1 MNHPDIA
8 GFPRMMAV
16 DALDVPSSSV
26 TAKQSPASWDQPLPL
41 LDSNSTAFSAIL
53 WAMIVVPDPLD
64 AQASLSLP
72 SASLP
77 PLVVANLT
85 YKSSSAP
92 GTYALAA
99 NQQHQDS
106 KSTTPAALQV
116 HQLLLDIEAWN
127 ARRAAKPSS
136 FSRRPA
142 RRQYC
147 LSSWLRGPD
156 ASRENKHHALRLAI
170 SLAAP
175 EGWAHRQESV
185 TLSMNMGLLEATAVR
200 MFCW

>member
-1 MNHPDIA
+1 MLVHLLPPKLVLPSGPWLSFTLSCTVRCRAQMNHPDIA
-8 GFPRMMAV
+8 GFPRIMAV

-26 TAKQSPASWDQPLPL
+26 TAKQLTASWDQPLPL

-136 FSRRPA
+136 FSKRQA
-142 RRQYC
+142 RRQYY
-147 LSSWLRGPD
+147 LSSR
-156 ASRENKHHALRLAI
+156 SRPGCEVPTQAERT
-170 SLAAP
+170 STMP
-175 EGWAHRQESV
+175 
-185 TLSMNMGLLEATAVR
+185 
-200 MFCW
+200 